1 MTVIT
6 LTAIAVIS
14 YFLGAIPFA
23 YLIGRINGVDIRK
36 HGSGNVGATNVT
48 RTVGK
53 GAGRFCFLCDLL
65 KGLIPV
71 LVVTILIEKKVIE
84 DPYAIALLLAAF
96 CPIAG
101 HMWSIFLK
109 FKGGKGISTAG
120 GGLLILAPWS
130 FLTAIIFW
138 VFIFLYSR
146 FVSLASILAA
156 AIMGIS
162 VVAYSAFG
170 WYEMPAAIQIYLV
183 LLAILAILKHISNIK
198 RLLNGTESRF
208 EKKKKPEEPAVEP
221 DKEETA

>member
-1 MTVIT
+1 MTAIT
-6 LTAIAVIS
+6 LTAIAVLS
-14 YFLGAIPFA
+14 YLLGAIPFA

-53 GAGRFCFLCDLL
+53 GAGRLCFLCDLL
-65 KGLIPV
+65 KGMIPV
-71 LVVTILIEKKVIE
+71 LVVKILIDKQVIE

-130 FLTAIIFW
+130 FLTAIIVW
-138 VFIFLYSR
+138 VVVFLYSR

-156 AIMGIS
+156 AVMGLS
-162 VVAYSAFG
+162 VVVYSAAI
-170 WYEMPAAIQIYLV
+170 ESCHKPAAIQIYLV
-183 LLAILAILKHISNIK
+183 LLAILTILKHISNIK
-198 RLLNGTESRF
+198 RLLNGTENRF
-208 EKKKKPEEPAVEP
+208 EKKKKVEEPA
-221 DKEETA
+221 KEENA